1 MLLEVQELSI
11 SIGKEE
17 AVRSSSFSVPDTGIT
32 ALIGESGS
40 GKSLT
45 ALAISSLLP
54 PGAAWRGRILFDGSP
69 LDESLRGK
77 GISYVFQDAA
87 SALNPVYTLEK
98 QLKRIDRNV
107 DAERMLRAFGL
118 EGAGHLYPF
127 QLSGGMQMRSEL
139 MLSSALSPR
148 LLIADEITAALD
160 NASALSIL
168 TLLRRGKPHDGSI
181 LLITHDIRRAAA
193 IADRIVVMHAGVTVE
208 EGDRDEVLLHPMHP
222 YTEALLRCSRLERT
236 AEGELWAI
244 PGTMPLPGERIEGC
258 TFRTRCPSPCQDT
271 PSWQGTSHHRARCS
285 HPLHVLS

>member
-54 PGAAWRGRILFDGSP
+54 PGATWRGRILFDGRP
-69 LDESLRGK
+69 VDESLRGK

-139 MLSSALSPR
+139 MLSSALPPR

-160 NASALSIL
+160 GKTAAAIMDILSSL
-168 TLLRRGKPHDGSI
+168 SRSGTAI
-181 LLITHDIRRAAA
+181 LLITHDIGVARAY
-193 IADRIVVMHAGVTVE
+193 ADRIAVMHAGETVE
-208 EGDRDEVLLHPMHP
+208 EGDAGKVLSSPLHP
-222 YTEALLRCSRLERT
+222 YTEALLMCADMEKGKDGLFRT
-236 AEGELWAI
+236 IEPAMPAI
-244 PGTMPLPGERIEGC
+244 GERPEGC
-258 TFRTRCPSPCQDT
+258 TYSKRCPHPCT
-271 PSWQGTSHHRARCS
+271 ETARWIGNASHRARCC
-285 HPLHVLS
+285 HPSKY